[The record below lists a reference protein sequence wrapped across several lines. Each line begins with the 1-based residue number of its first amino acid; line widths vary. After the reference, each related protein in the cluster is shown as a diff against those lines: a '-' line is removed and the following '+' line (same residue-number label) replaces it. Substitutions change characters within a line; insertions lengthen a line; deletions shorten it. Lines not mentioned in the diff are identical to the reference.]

1 MKLRFPDLNKDK
13 KRAYLIVL
21 IVVLVSFFSFQ
32 NFRSDEGAVKTS
44 VDVSEMLQSSQNE
57 LQQTKSDLK
66 QDIKM
71 PIETFE
77 PTQVSNAREP
87 MRIKLKRAPAKS
99 PLKPKGKKKKKMIK
113 KKRSKKKISN

>member
-66 QDIKM
+66 QDIKI

-99 PLKPKGKKKKKMIK
+99 HLKPKGKKKKKMIK